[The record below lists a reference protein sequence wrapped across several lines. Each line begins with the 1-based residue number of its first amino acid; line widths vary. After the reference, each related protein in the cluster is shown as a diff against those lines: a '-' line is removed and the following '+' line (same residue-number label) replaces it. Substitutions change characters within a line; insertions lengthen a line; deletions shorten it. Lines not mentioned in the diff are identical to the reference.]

1 MAKLDIYNLEG
12 AVTGQ
17 VELSDAIFAIEPNE
31 AVLHQVIK
39 GQLANLRQGTS
50 KTKTRSEVRGGG
62 RKPYRQKGTGR
73 ARQGSIRSAQWVGG
87 GVIFGPVPRDY
98 RQQLPKKLR
107 RLALKS
113 ALSYKFSEE
122 NLVVVENFDLQEVKT
137 KFFVQVLKNL
147 KLNDK
152 TALLV
157 SSEANNNLELSARNI
172 KGVKTSRV
180 ESISALNII
189 KFEKFVVTRAA
200 LEKIQEV
207 YA

>member
-17 VELSDAIFAIEPNE
+17 VELSDAIFANEPNE

>member
-62 RKPYRQKGTGR
+62 RRPYRQKGTGR

-113 ALSYKFSEE
+113 ALSFKLSEA
-122 NLVVVENFDLQEVKT
+122 NLVVVENFDLKEVKT
-137 KFFVQVLKNL
+137 KFFVQALKNL
-147 KLNDK
+147 KLNDT

-180 ESISALNII
+180 ESLSALNIV

>member
-1 MAKLDIYNLEG
+1 MAKVDIYNLEG

-17 VELSDAIFAIEPNE
+17 IELSDAIFGIEPNE

-39 GQLANLRQGTS
+39 GQLANLRQGTA

-62 RKPYRQKGTGR
+62 RRPYRQKGTGR
-73 ARQGSIRSAQWVGG
+73 ARQGSIRAAQWVGG
-87 GVIFGPVPRDY
+87 GVIFGPAPRDY
-98 RQQLPKKLR
+98 TQKLPKKLR

-113 ALSYKFSEE
+113 ALSTKVKAED
-122 NLVVVENFDLQEVKT
+122 LVVVENFDLKEIKT
-137 KFFVQVLKNL
+137 KTFAEALNNL
-147 KLNDK
+147 KIADS

-157 SSEANNNLELSARNI
+157 SSEANRNFELSARNI
-172 KGVKTSRV
+172 KGVKTTRV
-180 ESISALNII
+180 ESLNALNII
-189 KFEKFVVTRAA
+189 KFEKFVVTKAA

>member
-1 MAKLDIYNLEG
+1 MAKVDIYNLEG

-17 VELSDAIFAIEPNE
+17 IELSDAIFGIEPNE

-39 GQLANLRQGTS
+39 GQLANLRQGTA

-62 RKPYRQKGTGR
+62 RRPYRQKGTGR
-73 ARQGSIRSAQWVGG
+73 ARQGSIRAAQWVGG
-87 GVIFGPVPRDY
+87 GVIFGPAPRDY
-98 RQQLPKKLR
+98 SQKLPKKLR

-113 ALSYKFSEE
+113 ALSSKLIAED
-122 NLVVVENFDLQEVKT
+122 LVVVENFELKEIKT
-137 KFFVQVLKNL
+137 KAFAAALKNL
-147 KLNDK
+147 KIAES

-157 SSEANNNLELSARNI
+157 SNEANQNFEMSARNI
-172 KGVKTSRV
+172 KGVKTTRV
-180 ESISALNII
+180 ESLSALNVV
-189 KFEKFVVTRAA
+189 KFEKFVVTKAA

>member
-62 RKPYRQKGTGR
+62 RRPYRQKGTGR

-113 ALSYKFSEE
+113 ALSFKLSEA
-122 NLVVVENFDLQEVKT
+122 NLVVVEDFDLKEVKT
-137 KFFVQVLKNL
+137 KFFVQALKNL
-147 KLNDK
+147 KLNDT

-180 ESISALNII
+180 ESLSALNIV